1 MSERKKFIIGGFE
14 FETYYEYRGAQEDVR
29 KIECINQEL
38 DIQDPEVALRLYND
52 IRDGIITFNSPIGQQ
67 YAEHVADIVAKK
79 SAGLLDDREIIEEAA
94 GRAKSTKALGYVFV
108 GLAVVLIGVFAS
120 VEIKEI
126 IHTRKLA
133 KLDDQVQSAANA
145 TGNTNNSQNN
155 VNNSNVID
163 DIHSVENQNGGE
175 SGNTAPANEI
185 DDDFIHSQ
193 WDTNY
198 AAGERPILPEMN
210 ELYSQNQDFVGV
222 LTVVDTDIN
231 YPVVQTPS
239 DPEYYLRRD
248 FYGESSTA
256 GTLFVDYRCD
266 IVNPTTNTI
275 IYGHNM
281 RSGTMFGGL
290 KRYLDY
296 DYYQAHKTI
305 IFKTLY
311 EEQTYQV
318 VGVGLSEVGYD
329 DDDTYKYYDFI
340 DALTGEELQEFIDN
354 IQSLSVF
361 DETIDITSEDKLLT
375 LSTSPNDEEGGCKNW
390 WQPGNRRSQA
400 R

>member
-133 KLDDQVQSAANA
+133 KLNEQVESAANA

-198 AAGERPILPEMN
+198 AAGERTILPEMN

-311 EEQTYQV
+311 EEQVYEV

-329 DDDTYKYYDFI
+329 DDETYKYYDFI
-340 DALTGEELQEFIDN
+340 NALTGNELQEFLDN

-361 DETIDITSEDKLLT
+361 DETIDITSNDKLLT
-375 LSTSPNDEEGGCKNW
+375 LSTCNTYTENGRMFVVAK
-390 WQPGNRRSQA
+390 RVR
-400 R
+400 

>member
-198 AAGERPILPEMN
+198 SAGERPILPEMN

-375 LSTSPNDEEGGCKNW
+375 LSTCNTYTENGRMFVVAK
-390 WQPGNRRSQA
+390 RVK
-400 R
+400 

>member
-193 WDTNY
+193 WDANY
-198 AAGERPILPEMN
+198 AAGERQILPEMN
-210 ELYSQNQDFVGV
+210 ELYSQNNDFVGV

-231 YPVVQTPS
+231 YPVMQTPS

-318 VGVGLSEVGYD
+318 VGVGLSEVGYE

-361 DETIDITSEDKLLT
+361 DETIDITSDDKLLT
-375 LSTSPNDEEGGCKNW
+375 LSTCNTYTENGRMFVVAK
-390 WQPGNRRSQA
+390 RIK
-400 R
+400 

>member
-1 MSERKKFIIGGFE
+1 MSEKNKFIIGGFE

-29 KIECINQEL
+29 KIECINEEL

-52 IRDGIITFNSPIGQQ
+52 IRDGIITFNSPIGKQ
-67 YAEHVADIVAKK
+67 YAEHVADIVANK

-94 GRAKSTKALGYVFV
+94 GRAKSTKALGFVFV
-108 GLAVVLIGVFAS
+108 GLAVVLIGIFAG
-120 VEIKEI
+120 VEIKEVM
-126 IHTRKLA
+126 HTRKLA
-133 KLDDQVQSAANA
+133 KLQENIQTAAD
-145 TGNTNNSQNN
+145 TNNSQNN
-155 VNNSNVID
+155 VNISNEID
-163 DIHSVENQNGGE
+163 DIPTVEDQNGGE
-175 SGNTAPANEI
+175 ESENTATANEI
-185 DDDFIHSQ
+185 DDNFITSQ

-198 AAGERPILPEMN
+198 APGERPILDEMN
-210 ELYSQNQDFVGV
+210 DLYSQNSDFVGI

-231 YPVVQTPS
+231 YPVMQSPS

-311 EEQTYQV
+311 EEQVYEV

-329 DDDTYKYYDFI
+329 DDETYKYYDFI
-340 DALTGEELQEFIDN
+340 NALTGNELQEFLDN

-361 DETIDITSEDKLLT
+361 DETIDITSNDKLLT
-375 LSTSPNDEEGGCKNW
+375 LSTCNTYTENGRMFVVAK
-390 WQPGNRRSQA
+390 RVR
-400 R
+400 